1 MDNSKV
7 PYEFRGELAYAINK
21 MRTMQRTGYKFIKQ
35 KIHTDRTVTITME
48 KKLYGKH

>member
-7 PYEFRGELAYAINK
+7 PYEFRGELGYAIQK

-35 KIHTDRTVTITME
+35 KIHSDRTVTITME
-48 KKLYGKH
+48 KKLY

>member
-7 PYEFRGELAYAINK
+7 PYEFRGELAYAIQK

-35 KIHTDRTVTITME
+35 KIHSDRTVTITME
-48 KKLYGKH
+48 KKLY